1 MAKFCTRLD
10 KLLVD
15 RGLTPSRERAQALIL
30 AARVVVDGRRLTKAG
45 QQVRVDSNIEV
56 TGEDIPFVSRGGLKL
71 EHAMTTFGLDVEGL
85 TAMDVGASTGGFTDC
100 LLQHGARK
108 VYAVDVGY
116 GQLAW
121 KLRQDP
127 RVVVLEKR
135 NIRFLPR
142 ELVPEPVHV
151 TTMDTAFISLKLV
164 IPAVIPFLAPN
175 ARLIALIKPQFE
187 VGRSQ
192 VGKGGVVK
200 DPELHRQVCESI
212 TEFCTTL
219 GLTVM
224 GVTPSPILGPK
235 GNREFL
241 LVALWAPGSPPAVQS
256 GNIQT

>member
-1 MAKFCTRLD
+1 MAKFSTRLD

-15 RGLTPSRERAQALIL
+15 RGLTASRERAQALIL
-30 AARVVVDGRRLTKAG
+30 AARVLVDGRKVTKTG
-45 QQVRVDSNIEV
+45 QQVSVDSKIEL
-56 TGEDIPFVSRGGLKL
+56 TGADMPYVSRGGLKL
-71 EHAMTTFGLDVEGL
+71 EHAIATFGIGVEGMV
-85 TAMDVGASTGGFTDC
+85 AMDVGASTGGFVDC
-100 LLQHGARK
+100 LLQRGAKR

-127 RVVVLEKR
+127 RVVVLEKH

-142 ELVPEPVHV
+142 DLVPEAVQV
-151 TTMDTAFISLKLV
+151 ATMDTSFISLKLV
-164 IPAVIPFLAPN
+164 IPAVIPFLARG

-200 DPELHRQVCESI
+200 DPELHCRVCESI
-212 TEFCTTL
+212 TEFCRESGFTAID
-219 GLTVM
+219 
-224 GVTPSPILGPK
+224 VTPSPILGPK

-241 LVALWAPGSPPAVQS
+241 LAALFSPDTP
-256 GNIQT
+256 